1 MSGNTF
7 GRLFRLTTFGESHGL
22 GLGGVIEG
30 CPAGLGLIEDDIQA
44 ALDARRPGG
53 RREAAGTPRVELDR
67 VRLLSGV
74 FKGMTT
80 GTPIAFYVENQ
91 NQRSGDYEKLSGYLR
106 PGHADLGFHA
116 KYDIRDYRGG
126 GRASG
131 RETVSRV
138 AGGAIAAKFLETLGI
153 KVLACTKELGGIPAE
168 IKDMEQAA
176 TRPYF
181 CPDSH
186 TAAKWEA
193 CCQDARRQG
202 DSLGGLVLLTVAGL
216 PAGLGEPVFDKL
228 DARLAYGLMSIGSVT
243 GIQIGRGFAAAR
255 VRGSDNNDPFLPG
268 DSEEESFIK
277 ATGRLPSGA
286 AYGFASN
293 NAGGVLGGISSGAP
307 LIATVSVKP
316 ISSISKEQK
325 SISLEGKPVTFC
337 IDGRHDVSAIPRIVP
352 VLKAM
357 AALVVADFVLLQQ
370 SAQLA
375 YFNQGVFAPEDK
387 ETGKE

>member
-22 GLGGVIEG
+22 GLGGVVEG
-30 CPAGLGLIEDDIQA
+30 CPAGMALIEDDIQA

-53 RREAAGTPRVELDR
+53 RREAAGTPRMELDR

-74 FKGMTT
+74 FKGLTT
-80 GTPIAFYVENQ
+80 GTPIGFYVENQ
-91 NQRSGDYEKLSGYLR
+91 NQRAGDYEKLSDYLR

-138 AGGAIAAKFLETLGI
+138 AGGAIAMKFLEAVGI
-153 KVLACTKELGGIPAE
+153 KVQACTKELGGIPAE
-168 IKDMEQAA
+168 LKDLDQAA

-186 TAAKWEA
+186 TAAKWES

-202 DSLGGLVLLTVAGL
+202 DSLGGLVHLRISGL

-228 DARLAYGLMSIGSVT
+228 DARLAYALMSVGSVT
-243 GIQIGRGFAAAR
+243 GIQMGRGFAAAR

-268 DSEEESFIK
+268 DSQEEGFIK
-277 ATGRLPSGA
+277 ARGRLPSGA
-286 AYGFASN
+286 SYGFAGN

-307 LIATVSVKP
+307 VIATVAVKP
-316 ISSISKEQK
+316 ISSISKEQN
-325 SISLEGKPVTFC
+325 SINLEGEPVTFC

-357 AALVVADFVLLQQ
+357 AALAVADFVLLQQ
-370 SAQLA
+370 SARLS
-375 YFNQGVFAPEDK
+375 YFNQGVFAPEEEPTKD
-387 ETGKE
+387 

>member
-7 GRLFRLTTFGESHGL
+7 GRLFRLTTYGESHGL
-22 GLGGVIEG
+22 GLGGVVEG
-30 CPAGLGLIEDDIQA
+30 CPAGMGLIEDDIQA
-44 ALDARRPGG
+44 ALDARKPGG
-53 RREAAGTPRVELDR
+53 RREAAGTPRMELDR

-74 FKGMTT
+74 FKGLTT

-91 NQRSGDYEKLSGYLR
+91 NQRAGDYEKLSDYLR
-106 PGHADLGFHA
+106 PGHADLGYHA

-131 RETVSRV
+131 RETLSRV

-153 KVLACTKELGGIPAE
+153 TVQACTKELGGIAAE
-168 IKDMEQAA
+168 IKDLDQAA

-186 TAAKWEA
+186 TAAKWES

-202 DSLGGLVLLTVAGL
+202 DSLGGLVYLRINGV

-228 DARLAYGLMSIGSVT
+228 EARLAYALMGVGSVT
-243 GIQIGRGFAAAR
+243 GMQIGRGFAAAR
-255 VRGSDNNDPFLPG
+255 VKGSENNDPFLPG
-268 DSEEESFIK
+268 NSEEADFIK
-277 ATGRLPSGA
+277 ARGRLPSGA
-286 AYGFASN
+286 SYGFASN

-307 LIATVSVKP
+307 VVALVSVKP
-316 ISSISKEQK
+316 ISSISKEQN
-325 SISLEGKPVTFC
+325 SIDLEGAPVTFC

-357 AALVVADFVLLQQ
+357 AALAVADFVLLQQ
-370 SAQLA
+370 SAQLE
-375 YFNQGVFAPEDK
+375 YFSHGVFAPEGESKK
-387 ETGKE
+387 E

>member
-7 GRLFRLTTFGESHGL
+7 GRLFRLTTYGESHGL
-22 GLGGVIEG
+22 GLGGVVDG
-30 CPAGLGLIEDDIQA
+30 CPAGLALIEDDIQA

-67 VRLLSGV
+67 VKLLSGV
-74 FKGMTT
+74 FKGLTT

-91 NQRSGDYEKLSGYLR
+91 NQRAGDYEKLSNYLR

-131 RETVSRV
+131 RETLSRV
-138 AGGAIAAKFLETLGI
+138 AGGAIAAKFLDTLGI
-153 KVLACTKELGGIPAE
+153 RVLACTKELGGIPAE
-168 IKDMEQAA
+168 LKDLDEAA

-193 CCQDARRQG
+193 CCQEARRAG
-202 DSLGGLVLLTVAGL
+202 DSLGGLVHLRILGL

-228 DARLAYGLMSIGSVT
+228 DARLAYAFMSIGSVT
-243 GIQIGRGFAAAR
+243 GVQFGRGFAAAR
-255 VRGSDNNDPFLPG
+255 LKGSDNNDPFLPG
-268 DSEEESFIK
+268 DSDESSFIK
-277 ATGRLPSGA
+277 ARGKLPSGA
-286 AYGFASN
+286 KYGFASN
-293 NAGGVLGGISSGAP
+293 NAGGTLGGISSGAP
-307 LIATVSVKP
+307 VVATVAVKP
-316 ISSISKEQK
+316 ISSISVEQN
-325 SISLEGKPVTFC
+325 SISLEGEPVSFC

-357 AALVVADFVLLQQ
+357 AALTIADFVLMQQ
-370 SAQLA
+370 SAQIA
-375 YFNQGVFAPEDK
+375 YFNSGIFTEDAEDSPK
-387 ETGKE
+387 E